1 MGIRVQDELM
11 TRLDEVEAKEREDLI
26 AHTAKEAKKFGGGAA
41 KGNQSVSLNLFS
53 KMISFI

>member
-1 MGIRVQDELM
+1 M

-41 KGNQSVSLNLFS
+41 KGTRFPSIYLA
-53 KMISFI
+53 K